1 MMENVDRCV
10 DLVDLRLIR
19 HLQDEP
25 RASYATLA
33 RVVAVSE
40 ATAKRRIKTLI
51 ENGVITPAMI
61 PDLYRLGYGA
71 SALLG
76 ITIDLT
82 EMDAVAD
89 MLCDFHET
97 AMVLGT
103 MGKFDIVVFVAT
115 QSVEQLMRFVTE
127 RVAPI
132 RGVRSVETLVAPRLF
147 KLSRDWRI
155 PIGRL
160 LESKDATNGTAIDQ
174 DGSLKQD
181 RVSAGAPSA
190 ANRRK
195 AKGTVRRSVSS

>member
-1 MMENVDRCV
+1 MTEEVMENIDRCV

-40 ATAKRRIKTLI
+40 ATAKRRIETLI

-82 EMDAVAD
+82 ELDAVAD
-89 MLCDFHET
+89 RLCIFHET
-97 AMVLGT
+97 AMVVGT

-132 RGVRSVETLVAPRLF
+132 PGVRSVETLVAPRLF

-155 PIGRL
+155 PIERL
-160 LESKDATNGTAIDQ
+160 LESKDTTNATVIAQ
-174 DGSLKQD
+174 DGNPKRNTSNPTTSS
-181 RVSAGAPSA
+181 V

-195 AKGTVRRSVSS
+195 AQ